1 MADVI
6 RFVLGNFTL
15 TLLVIGLVAAGI
27 SLLRKPRPWSKAEI
41 AEALLSYFVLFSVGV
56 SFLYNFVMH
65 VFFGEMA
72 AGFIG
77 WANSPFQ
84 AEVGYASLGFALLGF
99 LAFWR
104 GHEMRL
110 AAVLAIVPFLW
121 GAAVGHIR
129 DLVATGN
136 TAPGNA
142 GIMLYS
148 DILLPVIGFGLLWLA
163 RDAESPSSPA
173 ASR

>member
-6 RFVLGNFTL
+6 RFVLGNFPL
-15 TLLVIGLVAAGI
+15 TFLVIGLIASGI
-27 SLLRKPRPWSKAEI
+27 SLSRRPRPWPQAAI

-65 VFFGEMA
+65 VFFGETA
-72 AGFIG
+72 ARFIG
-77 WANSPFQ
+77 WADSPFQ
-84 AEVGYASLGFALLGF
+84 AEVGYASLGFSLLGF
-99 LAFWR
+99 LAFR
-104 GHEMRL
+104 GSRDLRL
-110 AAVLAIVPFLW
+110 AAILGVSPFLW

-142 GIMLYS
+142 GVILYT
-148 DILLPVIGFGLLWLA
+148 DILIPLIGFALLWLA
-163 RDAESPSSPA
+163 RGAEVRA
-173 ASR
+173 T